1 MTRLSVVISTY
12 ERPDALDALLW
23 ALSEQTES
31 DFDVVVADDGSGP
44 ETEAVVE
51 LWQGELGSRLAHVR
65 QPDEGFRLALV
76 RNRAARTAHGDVLVF
91 LDGDCVPRQ
100 GLVRA
105 VARAARPGWF
115 LGSRRLMLSKSLTAR
130 VLGQRLAVHRWTL
143 GRWALRER
151 SEIPSLHALTPRDR
165 RRPWRASLPEFVPF
179 GGAFGFFL
187 GVARSDFE
195 AVNGYDARFRGWGY
209 EDHDIA
215 VRLRRLGLRSG
226 WAGPQSTVLHL
237 WHPNRKGE
245 SDLHPNVALLAE
257 TEAADRVE
265 AVEGLRELA

>member
-1 MTRLSVVISTY
+1 LEPEPERRRAPPEPDRAGREAPPSAARPGACPRPRASVRPGRIGMEAGQVPARRARDEGCVSLPVTRLSVVISTY
-12 ERPDALDALLW
+12 ERPDALDAVLW

-31 DFDVVVADDGSGP
+31 DFDVVVADDGSGR

-51 LWQGELGSRLAHVR
+51 RWQGELGSRLAHVR

-76 RNRAARTAHGDVLVF
+76 RNRAARAARGDALVF

-151 SEIPSLHALTPRDR
+151 SEIPSPHALTPR
-165 RRPWRASLPEFVPF
+165 
-179 GGAFGFFL
+179 
-187 GVARSDFE
+187 
-195 AVNGYDARFRGWGY
+195 
-209 EDHDIA
+209 
-215 VRLRRLGLRSG
+215 
-226 WAGPQSTVLHL
+226 
-237 WHPNRKGE
+237 
-245 SDLHPNVALLAE
+245 
-257 TEAADRVE
+257 
-265 AVEGLRELA
+265 